1 MTSCSNFIFSSFTL
15 LKCAIKNYSTW
26 MFSLRLKRTRSKF
39 SIPGAVFILLL
50 AAILVVNK
58 FEQKQVK
65 CYNEKANGHPEQG
78 G

>member
-1 MTSCSNFIFSSFTL
+1 MIFCSDFIFSNFTL
-15 LKCAIKNYSTW
+15 LVCAIKNYSTW

-50 AAILVVNK
+50 ATVLVVNK

>member
-1 MTSCSNFIFSSFTL
+1 L
-15 LKCAIKNYSTW
+15 LAVA
-26 MFSLRLKRTRSKF
+26 
-39 SIPGAVFILLL
+39 GAVFILLL
-50 AAILVVNK
+50 AAVLIVNE